1 MMIKERKETFKNNWP
16 IMFPNDFLQK
26 FFSQWTSNNWSIIHL
41 CENDFREDVCEI
53 DNSNTKRKP
62 AYRAVN

>member
-1 MMIKERKETFKNNWP
+1 MMIKERKETFQNNWP

-41 CENDFREDVCEI
+41 CENDFREDV
-53 DNSNTKRKP
+53 
-62 AYRAVN
+62 